1 MVYSRK
7 VDGKL
12 YTFGVSGRLYK
23 SNVLLYDH
31 QTESLW
37 SQLMGKAVSGA
48 RAGRPLIVWPA
59 TRMKWAS
66 WRKQYPDTLVLSTET
81 GYHRDYSID
90 PYEGYYRIG
99 ALMFPV
105 GNVRKDFSPKKRV
118 LGIKINSDS
127 RAYPL
132 DELSARPGIHKDKL
146 GGMDIRIEVDSDGQ
160 IIAVKD
166 QEGQPVA
173 HIFAYWFAWQAFHP
187 KTGVYHRVAN

>member
-37 SQLMGKAVSGA
+37 SQLMEKAVSGA
-48 RAGRPLIVWPA
+48 LAGQQLNVLPA
-59 TRMKWAS
+59 TRVKWAS
-66 WRKQYPDTLVLSTET
+66 WRKQYPETLVLSTET

-105 GNVRKDFSPKKRV
+105 GNVRKDFSPKKKV

-132 DELSARPGIHKDKL
+132 DELSARPGIHNDKL
-146 GGMDIRIEVDSDGQ
+146 GGTDIRIEVDSDGQ
-160 IIAVKD
+160 IVAVVD
-166 QEGQPVA
+166 QDGQPVA

-187 KTGVYHRVAN
+187 KTGVYTMAD

>member
-7 VDGKL
+7 VDDKL

-37 SQLMGKAVSGA
+37 SQLMEKAVSGA
-48 RAGRPLIVWPA
+48 LAGQPLNALPA
-59 TRMKWAS
+59 NRMKWAS

-105 GNVRKDFSPKKRV
+105 GNVRKDFSPKKKV

-132 DELSARPGIHKDKL
+132 DELSARPGIHNDKL
-146 GGMDIRIEVDSDGQ
+146 GGTDIRIEVDSDGQ

-187 KTGVYHRVAN
+187 KTGVYRVAN